1 MSRAASLALL
11 SVTSLFIQGR
21 FIEGILVA
29 RHCTSAGLVST
40 RILKTPLPSLLELTS
55 SPVTL
60 NLSTHWGVNFY

>member
-11 SVTSLFIQGR
+11 SVTTFSFIQGR
-21 FIEGILVA
+21 FIEGLLVA

-40 RILKTPLPSLLELTS
+40 HILKTPLPSLLELNS

-60 NLSTHWGVNFY
+60 NV